1 MYELLRTI
9 HLIAVS
15 PCLIIGAYLIYFSSK
30 GSGNHK
36 NIGWAYMIFNVFSSR
51 DISFYGGKSGTSI
64 FKSFWMDPSTKY
76 SDYIH
81 RTKEHLLYKE
91 G

>member
-1 MYELLRTI
+1 L
-9 HLIAVS
+9 
-15 PCLIIGAYLIYFSSK
+15 GIYD
-30 GSGNHK
+30 
-36 NIGWAYMIFNVFSSR
+36 FNVFSSR

-64 FKSFWMDPSTKY
+64 FKSLWMDPSTKY